1 MPYLAER
8 FGSFGIG
15 ASLAVLYAK
24 TRCDSVIS
32 YIEADG
38 HDPQLVVKA
47 AEAEGRR
54 CIAVPCDVSS
64 AADVEKF
71 AQTALDE
78 FGRIDIAV
86 AMAGILRRAPLED
99 MTDERFNDML
109 DIDLVGV
116 LRLFRSAAARM
127 TDGGAMVAAS
137 SIAGGHY
144 RWEEHVHYAAAK
156 SGLQGLCRSLAV
168 ELAPRKIRV
177 NTIIPGLIESPQ
189 SLDGNNSLGKD
200 GLDAASSY
208 IPWGRVGTTEECARA
223 IRFLT
228 SDDAAFVTGQ
238 QIIVDGGQ
246 TVRWPS

>member
-1 MPYLAER
+1 MPYLAEH

-78 FGRIDIAV
+78 SGRIDIAV
-86 AMAGILRRAPLED
+86 AMAGILRRA
-99 MTDERFNDML
+99 
-109 DIDLVGV
+109 
-116 LRLFRSAAARM
+116 
-127 TDGGAMVAAS
+127 
-137 SIAGGHY
+137 
-144 RWEEHVHYAAAK
+144 
-156 SGLQGLCRSLAV
+156 SL
-168 ELAPRKIRV
+168 
-177 NTIIPGLIESPQ
+177 
-189 SLDGNNSLGKD
+189 
-200 GLDAASSY
+200 
-208 IPWGRVGTTEECARA
+208 
-223 IRFLT
+223 
-228 SDDAAFVTGQ
+228 
-238 QIIVDGGQ
+238 
-246 TVRWPS
+246 